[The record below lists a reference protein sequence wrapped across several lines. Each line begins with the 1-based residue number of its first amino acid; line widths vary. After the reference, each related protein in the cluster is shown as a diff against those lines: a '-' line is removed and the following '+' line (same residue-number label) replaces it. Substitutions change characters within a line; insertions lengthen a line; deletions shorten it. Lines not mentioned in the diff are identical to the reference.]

1 MAKPRADSAAAIV
14 KINKEK
20 IWPYKSSK
28 YIEKKIKFKFN
39 ESSNNSRPIKVIKKF
54 LKFKMIPHN
63 EKKNIIK
70 VTKINSIYLSNIII
84 SFEKQCIFTKLF
96 DKFVNIW
103 ILLKEQFNISNE
115 SGKKSNEVN
124 KLFLQSKS
132 IKFIGR

>member
-84 SFEKQCIFTKLF
+84 S
-96 DKFVNIW
+96 
-103 ILLKEQFNISNE
+103 
-115 SGKKSNEVN
+115 
-124 KLFLQSKS
+124 
-132 IKFIGR
+132 